1 MDKFHLQN
9 VLVDPNRNQICHGE
23 SCELIE
29 PKAMSLLCVL
39 AKHPNKVLSQET
51 LIECIWQNRVFSPS
65 ALQRLVTLL
74 RKALKDD
81 PKNARFI
88 RTHAKRGYS
97 LEVVPEYLEEPTT
110 EPTTQQNKL
119 IALLLMS
126 TLVLLLVSTVIFKL
140 FPRLNDTIW
149 GVSKTAPLTYSAN
162 QESRGQL
169 SFDAKKLLFMQQK
182 NGEFELVLKEIESEQ
197 SHILLNQTKPITFAW
212 LSNSK
217 IVSTYI
223 TTKSKALQLKV
234 LTIENNKV
242 ISEKQLLLPKN
253 TRSIE
258 QIHSS
263 TTGIAYF
270 ILTQGSTS
278 NEKVSLATFS
288 ATSNQVKI
296 LALLAND
303 TLYHSLAASKNALF
317 LTATQ
322 SQTIQQLFRFDLKS
336 QTLSLLKN
344 NLASIYHLVW
354 YEKNQQLLF
363 FDTLKAEGF
372 AIDGDSLNHTRQIP
386 SDLKPIKLHTE
397 IPLTQTMLRDDKLVA
412 TLFSQNID
420 IFSNAPHNFELNS
433 KYEDYLASVSSD
445 GQMMAFVSHKLGR
458 PMLYLQQNG
467 HHSIIFE
474 NKEKAGFISRAIW
487 SADNQM
493 FAFAAND
500 RAYLYD
506 IGTQKLK
513 HLKSKFSLV
522 RIDHWQ
528 QNPSQLVATARQTNK
543 SVILNTNTMESFSFE
558 QQGMV
563 IYKDALQQVVWR
575 DNHLENLARSKKWA
589 LEHSEIVHA
598 FSIGNHI
605 LVHLRL
611 ENKNQLISLSPELQV
626 NKKITLPAEAEFV
639 SSAYFESSNDKLIYF
654 YSHWLHEDADVV
666 LSTISK

>member
-1 MDKFHLQN
+1 MDKFYLQN
-9 VLVDPNRNQICHGE
+9 VLVDPSRNQICHSE
-23 SCELIE
+23 NCELIE

-39 AKHPNKVLSQET
+39 AKHPNQVLSQET
-51 LIECIWQNRVFSPS
+51 LIESIWQNRVFSPS
-65 ALQRLVTLL
+65 ALQRLVALL

-97 LEVVPEYLEEPTT
+97 LEVVPEHLEELTT
-110 EPTTQQNKL
+110 EPTAQQNKL
-119 IALLLMS
+119 ITLLLMS
-126 TLVLLLVSTVIFKL
+126 ALILLLVSTVIFQL
-140 FPRLNDTIW
+140 FPKLNNSILEI
-149 GVSKTAPLTYSAN
+149 SKTAPLTYSAYR
-162 QESRGQL
+162 ESRGQL

-197 SHILLNQTKPITFAW
+197 SHILLSQTKPIIFSW

-217 IVSTYI
+217 IVSTYN
-223 TTKSKALQLKV
+223 KPENKALELKV

-242 ISEKQLLLPKN
+242 ISEKQLPLPKD
-253 TRSIE
+253 TRSID
-258 QIHSS
+258 QIHS
-263 TTGIAYF
+263 TTNGITYF
-270 ILTQGSTS
+270 ILTQGPANNTR
-278 NEKVSLATFS
+278 VSLATFS

-322 SQTIQQLFRFDLKS
+322 SQTIQQLFRFDIKS
-336 QTLSLLKN
+336 QTLSLLKD

-354 YEKNQQLLF
+354 HEKNQQLLF
-363 FDTLKAEGF
+363 FDTLKAEGY
-372 AIDGDSLNHTRQIP
+372 AIDGDSLNHTREIP

-397 IPLTQTMLRDDKLVA
+397 MPLTQAMLREDKLVA

-420 IFSNAPHNFELNS
+420 IFSNAPHSFELNS

-445 GQMMAFVSHKLGR
+445 GQLMAFVSHKQGR
-458 PMLYLQQNG
+458 PMLYLQQND

-474 NKEKAGFISRAIW
+474 NKENAGFISRAIW

-493 FAFAAND
+493 LAFAVNG
-500 RAYLYD
+500 RAYIYD

-513 HLKSKFSLV
+513 HLQSEFPLV

-528 QNPSQLVATARQTNK
+528 HNPSQLVATTRQTNK
-543 SVILNTNTMESFSFE
+543 SVILNTNTFESFSFE
-558 QQGMV
+558 QQGIV
-563 IYKDALQQVVWR
+563 IYKDTLQQVVWR

-598 FSIGNHI
+598 FSIGSHI

-626 NKKITLPAEAEFV
+626 NRKITLPAEAEFV
-639 SSAYFESSNDKLIYF
+639 SSAYFESGNDKLIYF

>member
-1 MDKFHLQN
+1 MDKFYLQN

-23 SCELIE
+23 NCELIE

-39 AKHPNKVLSQET
+39 AKHPNQVLSQET
-51 LIECIWQNRVFSPS
+51 LIESIWQNRVFSPS
-65 ALQRLVTLL
+65 ALQRLVALL
-74 RKALKDD
+74 RKAFKDD

-97 LEVVPEYLEEPTT
+97 LEVVPEYLEELTT
-110 EPTTQQNKL
+110 EPNAQQNKL
-119 IALLLMS
+119 ITLLLMS
-126 TLVLLLVSTVIFKL
+126 ALVLLLVSTVIFQLFTKL
-140 FPRLNDTIW
+140 NNSIFEI
-149 GVSKTAPLTYSAN
+149 SKTAPLTYSAYR
-162 QESRGQL
+162 ESRGQL

-182 NGEFELVLKEIESEQ
+182 NGEYKLVLKEIESEQ
-197 SHILLNQTKPITFAW
+197 SHILLSQTKPITFSW

-217 IVSTYI
+217 IVSAYN
-223 TTKSKALQLKV
+223 KPESKALELKV
-234 LTIENNKV
+234 FTIENNKV
-242 ISEKQLLLPKN
+242 ISEEQLPLPKD
-253 TRSIE
+253 TRSID
-258 QIHSS
+258 QIHS
-263 TTGIAYF
+263 TTSGITYF
-270 ILTQGSTS
+270 ILTQGPANNTR
-278 NEKVSLATFS
+278 VSLATFT
-288 ATSNQVKI
+288 ATSDQVKI

-336 QTLSLLKN
+336 QTLSLLKD

-354 YEKNQQLLF
+354 HEKNQQLLF
-363 FDTLKAEGF
+363 FDTLKAEGY
-372 AIDGDSLNHTRQIP
+372 AIDGDSLNHTREIS

-397 IPLTQTMLRDDKLVA
+397 MPLTQAMLREDKLVA

-420 IFSNAPHNFELNS
+420 IFSNAPHSFELNS

-445 GQMMAFVSHKLGR
+445 GQLMAFVSHKQGR
-458 PMLYLQQNG
+458 PMLYLQQND

-474 NKEKAGFISRAIW
+474 NKENAGFISRAIW

-493 FAFAAND
+493 LAFAANG
-500 RAYLYD
+500 RAYIYD
-506 IGTQKLK
+506 IGTQELK
-513 HLKSKFSLV
+513 HLQSEFPLV

-528 QNPSQLVATARQTNK
+528 QNPSQLVATTRQTNK
-543 SVILNTNTMESFSFE
+543 SVILNTNTFESFSFE

-563 IYKDALQQVVWR
+563 IYKDTLQQVVWR

-598 FSIGNHI
+598 FSLGSHI

-626 NKKITLPAEAEFV
+626 NRKITLPAEAEFV
-639 SSAYFESSNDKLIYF
+639 SSGYFESSNDKLIYF
-654 YSHWLHEDADVV
+654 YSHWLHEDADIV
-666 LSTISK
+666 LSTISQ

>member
-1 MDKFHLQN
+1 MDKFYLQN

-23 SCELIE
+23 NCELIE

-51 LIECIWQNRVFSPS
+51 LIESIWQNRVFSPS
-65 ALQRLVTLL
+65 ALQRLVALL

-97 LEVVPEYLEEPTT
+97 LEVVPEYLEEPAT

-119 IALLLMS
+119 IAVLLIS
-126 TLVLLLVSTVIFKL
+126 TLVLLLVSTVIFQL
-140 FPRLNDTIW
+140 FPKLNDTILE
-149 GVSKTAPLTYSAN
+149 VSKTAPLTYSAN

-169 SFDAKKLLFMQQK
+169 SFDAKKLLFMRQK

-197 SHILLNQTKPITFAW
+197 SHILLSQTKPITFSW
-212 LSNSK
+212 MSDSK
-217 IVSTYI
+217 IVSTYN
-223 TTKSKALQLKV
+223 KYESKAPLLKV

-242 ISEKQLLLPKN
+242 ISEKQLPLPKD
-253 TRSIE
+253 TRSID
-258 QIHSS
+258 QIHS
-263 TTGIAYF
+263 TANGITYF
-270 ILTQGSTS
+270 ILTQGPT
-278 NEKVSLATFS
+278 NNVRATLATFS
-288 ATSNQVKI
+288 ATSDQIKI

-336 QTLSLLKN
+336 QTLSLLKD

-354 YEKNQQLLF
+354 HEPDDQLLL

-372 AIDGDSLNHTRQIP
+372 AIDGDSLNHTQQIP

-397 IPLTQTMLRDDKLVA
+397 IPLTQTMLRYDKLVA

-420 IFSNAPHNFELNS
+420 IFSNAPHTFELNS

-487 SADNQM
+487 SAYNQM

-500 RAYLYD
+500 RAYIYD

-513 HLKSKFSLV
+513 HLQSEFPLV

-528 QNPSQLVATARQTNK
+528 QNPSQLVATARETNK
-543 SVILNTNTMESFSFE
+543 SVILNTNTFESFSFE

-575 DNHLENLARSKKWA
+575 NNHLENLAKSKNWA
-589 LEHSEIVHA
+589 LEDSEIVHA
-598 FSIGNHI
+598 FSLGKHI

-626 NKKITLPAEAEFV
+626 NRKVTLPAEAEFV